1 MSQSR
6 WNTKERIF
14 WIKQRVNWHNYPLGG
29 GHHKTLMITQNMSDA
44 AGGCA
49 GQELRSGEV
58 LN

>member
-1 MSQSR
+1 MEYKR
-6 WNTKERIF
+6 EKFLDKTKGELAQLSF
-14 WIKQRVNWHNYPLGG
+14 GW